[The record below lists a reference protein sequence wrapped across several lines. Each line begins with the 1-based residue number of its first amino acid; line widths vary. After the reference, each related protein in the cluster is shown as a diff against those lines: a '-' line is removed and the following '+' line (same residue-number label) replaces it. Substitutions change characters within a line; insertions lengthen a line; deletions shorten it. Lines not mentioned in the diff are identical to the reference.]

1 MAIVLLGKNGKKQ
14 VMDTKVFEIILEITK
29 TDSRKEYSDVEAKAL
44 SEALREA
51 VTHYPYNRQTTKA
64 ALLGVARFFRTCKGF
79 TVEEWH
85 PSAQPE
91 SSNKKLLTDP
101 RVRETRE
108 TIMRALTELEKRNE
122 SPGRG

>member
-44 SEALREA
+44 NEALREA

-64 ALLGVARFFRTCKGF
+64 ALLGVARFFRACKGF
-79 TVEEWH
+79 TVEEWR
-85 PSAQPE
+85 PSAQLE
-91 SSNKKLLTDP
+91 SSNEKPLVDP
-101 RVRETRE
+101 RVRELRE
-108 TIMRALTELEKRNE
+108 TIRQALTELEKRNE
-122 SPGRG
+122 QSGHA